1 MFSRPTGV
9 INMIHK
15 MHLGQFA
22 YASEEI
28 NGENFQDTTYKNT
41 LIETIYSYICE

>member
-22 YASEEI
+22 YASEEVEDERFPGKLKRKFHNDI
-28 NGENFQDTTYKNT
+28 IAVIT
-41 LIETIYSYICE
+41 

>member
-1 MFSRPTGV
+1 
-9 INMIHK
+9 MIHK

-22 YASEEI
+22 YASEEV

>member
-22 YASEEI
+22 YASEEV
-28 NGENFQDTTYKNT
+28 NGENFQDTNFIPASTSAVFN
-41 LIETIYSYICE
+41 